1 MICVM
6 RTFCN
11 GNVASE
17 FPTETII
24 ALPGIQHKTL
34 MKINISQFC
43 RRINADLLIYDLEA
57 ISSSRTWSELCGT
70 EQRRIAKTIMAIK
83 SMSGPVRIHN
93 GHLNYLRF

>member
-1 MICVM
+1 MNKRVIFHAILMICVM

-11 GNVASE
+11 GNVAGE

-43 RRINADLLIYDLEA
+43 RRLNADLLIYGSEA
-57 ISSSRTWSELCGT
+57 ISRRAGPSSSCVVSV
-70 EQRRIAKTIMAIK
+70 AKDCK
-83 SMSGPVRIHN
+83 N
-93 GHLNYLRF
+93 NYGH